1 MSDISLADALFRP
14 RSVALVGAS
23 GDVNKNTARPQRYL
37 KKHGFKGKIIPIN
50 PGRDEILGERAFP
63 DVASIP
69 DPVDHVFIMTP
80 AATVPAIVEQ
90 CCDAGVKVATIFSD
104 GFAEIGDEGAALQQ
118 RVVETARAGGLRLV
132 GPNSMGVIDVAAG
145 STLTLNA
152 ILEMP
157 EIPSGPIGLVSQSGT
172 MLGTLISRAA
182 ARGMGFSR
190 LISVGNEADL
200 SVGEIGD
207 MLVDDP
213 NTGVIALFLETVR
226 DPAVLAAMARRAH
239 AAGKPVIAYKL
250 GRSSAGQAM
259 AVSHTGA
266 IAGDDAAATAF
277 FRHHGIIRVD
287 MLETLFEIVPM
298 VVGRKP
304 PKGKRVGVLTTTGG
318 GAATV
323 VDRLGSLGVDLVNAP
338 QAVREAVAPFGI
350 RISDGPLSDL
360 TMAGTKREVY
370 QAALEALL
378 GCDDCDAVVAV
389 VGSSAQF
396 HPQHAVEPIIG
407 AAGMSDKPLA
417 VFLVPQAD
425 DSLNLLADANIAAF
439 RTPESC
445 ADAMRACLDW
455 RDPVIMSDAEAP
467 ELDRIA
473 SLLGDSD
480 SAILDEIASRDVF
493 GALGI
498 AQASAQLVT
507 GEAIPSDISYPVA
520 AKIVSPDIP
529 HKTEAGGVV
538 LGIADEGALRD
549 AIIQIKNAVAK
560 LHPNARIDGILVQKM
575 EQGLAESL
583 IGYRY
588 SAETG
593 PIVTLA
599 PGGTL
604 AELYKDAS
612 VRLAP
617 VDLATARDMIVEVT
631 GLAPIRGYRG
641 MQKGDVAAL
650 AAAIVAL
657 SSLALLPD
665 GAPRV
670 MEAEINPLLI
680 REEGAGVVAVDG
692 LIVTA

>member
-23 GDVNKNTARPQRYL
+23 GDETKNTARPQRYL
-37 KKHGFKGKIIPIN
+37 KKHGFTGKIIPVN
-50 PGRDEILGERAFP
+50 PRRDEILGERAWP

-69 DPVDHVFIMTP
+69 EPIDHVFIMTP
-80 AATVPAIVEQ
+80 AVTVPAIIEQ
-90 CCDAGVKVATIFSD
+90 CCEAGVKIATIFSD
-104 GFAEIGDEGAALQQ
+104 GFAEIGDQGAALQR

-132 GPNSMGVIDVAAG
+132 GPNSMGVIDVASG

-157 EIPSGPIGLVSQSGT
+157 EIPAGPIGLVSQSGT
-172 MLGTLISRAA
+172 MLGTLISRAS

-213 NTGVIALFLETVR
+213 NTGVIVLFLETIR
-226 DPAVLAAMARRAH
+226 DPAALAAMARRAY
-239 AAGKPVIAYKL
+239 AAGKPVVAYKL
-250 GRSSAGQAM
+250 GRSKAGQAM

-298 VVGRKP
+298 VLGRQP
-304 PKGKRVGVLTTTGG
+304 PEGKRVGVLTTTGG

-323 VDRLGSLGVDLVNAP
+323 VDRLGALGVDLVNAP
-338 QAVREAVAPFGI
+338 EAVRAAVAQFGI
-350 RISDGPLSDL
+350 RIGDGPLSDL
-360 TMAGTKREVY
+360 TMAGTRREVY
-370 QAALEALL
+370 RAALEALL
-378 GCDDCDAVVAV
+378 GGDDCDAVVAV

-396 HPQHAVEPIIG
+396 HPGHAVEPIIDAVG
-407 AAGMSDKPLA
+407 KSDKPLA

-425 DSLNLLADANIAAF
+425 ESLSLLAAANIAAF

-455 RDPVIMSDAEAP
+455 RAPAPVSTTGNAG
-467 ELDRIA
+467 LDRVET
-473 SLLGDSD
+473 LLDEAAAGV
-480 SAILDEIASRDVF
+480 LDEIASREIF
-493 GALGI
+493 AALGI
-498 AQASAQLVT
+498 AQAPASLLK
-507 GEAIPSDISYPVA
+507 GDRNFPAIGYPVA

-538 LGIADEGALRD
+538 LGIADAAALTR
-549 AIIQIKNAVAK
+549 AVSRIREQVAK
-560 LHPNARIDGILVQKM
+560 SHPDARIDGILVQKM
-575 EQGLAESL
+575 EHGLAEAL
-583 IGYRY
+583 IGYRH
-588 SAETG
+588 SPETG
-593 PIVTLA
+593 AIVTLA

-604 AELYKDAS
+604 AELYRDAS

-617 VDLATARDMIVEVT
+617 VDLPTAREMIEEVR
-631 GLAPIRGYRG
+631 GLAPVRGYRG
-641 MQKGDVAAL
+641 MKRGDLAAL
-650 AAAIVAL
+650 AEAIVAL
-657 SSLALLPD
+657 SSLALLSE
-665 GAPRV
+665 GSRLV
-670 MEAEINPLLI
+670 EEAEINPLLV
-680 REEGAGVVAVDG
+680 RAEGVVAVDG
-692 LIVTA
+692 LIVTT